1 MNKINIFLLIL
12 ITASIPA
19 IAKEKLEHNVKFSIK
34 QIATNSV
41 NAFYLARGFTM
52 EQIEPYADSCVYTTI
67 LRNDNK
73 VDSIHYVRNNWVAQL
88 QNVLSPVKTNTY
100 WNEQFQEDNV
110 SMSSWIAFRLAQMPE
125 EQIYA
130 ANGDW
135 NQGMLSIDVP
145 KGSQFDLVIKWD
157 IKGKPYELTIHDIK
171 CVK

>member
-1 MNKINIFLLIL
+1 MNKINILLL
-12 ITASIPA
+12 LLMTTSIPA
-19 IAKEKLEHNVKFSIK
+19 ISKEKLEDNVKFSIK
-34 QIATNSV
+34 QIPTKSV

-52 EQIEPYADSCVYTTI
+52 KQIESYVDTCVYTTI

-73 VDSIHYVRNNWVAQL
+73 VDSIHYLRNSWMARQKDK
-88 QNVLSPVKTNTY
+88 LSQVKTNTY
-100 WNEQFQEDNV
+100 WHEQFKEDNI

-135 NQGMLSIDVP
+135 NQGMLSVDIP
-145 KGSQFDLVIKWD
+145 KSSQFDLTIKWD
-157 IKGKPYELTIHDIK
+157 IKGKPHELTVHDIQ